1 MANTLQ
7 RVTGEASTLGASI
20 ATVPVGATWTII
32 GCRFANKDN
41 ISPHTVEVTINGV
54 YVSGAETTLP
64 IGSALDIM
72 IGSKIVATEGDEI
85 VVTSDA
91 DSVVDVYISFL
102 QQD

>member
-7 RVTGEASTLGASI
+7 RVTGVATTLGTTI

-32 GCRFANKDN
+32 GCRFSNTDAAA
-41 ISPHTVEVTINGV
+41 PHVVDVKINGV

-72 IGSKIVATEGDEI
+72 IGSKIVAVAGDEI

-91 DSVVDVYISFL
+91 DGVVDVYISFL